1 MAFYDVC
8 RVEKCIP
15 WGLCLCGWLLWLTG
29 DSPWE
34 LHQRFSCT
42 WETRRL
48 SVLLIVAVGL
58 TAALMPPLPP
68 TMSRPSTR
76 CPTAIPQTVFSTDKY
91 CLSSAQPP
99 AALHLKTAVV
109 VDFIQRSIP
118 QPRNFHTHSIVFSID
133 KPCHPPEISLA
144 SFVQSPGS
152 ALNLS
157 ASQSG
162 PKSQRST
169 DDLNLVPH
177 KRRLTEPTL
186 AFPSYS
192 PPPLCSTSPRVP
204 SFRAHSCH
212 SVGPK
217 IFSFVARVIASL
229 SPFNLLC
236 NLFTCLF
243 TPWSLL
249 LSPPIFSLP
258 RNLFNPTL
266 SSCSDPAPASA
277 HVPLDRVHPCILL
290 VLLLSSLLYFRMNA
304 GCPAQ
309 RVLWPLLLLADFSI
323 PPLRTPSPTAFL
335 LSSSGFSRNS
345 CFQVHSIHFYTGS
358 GPCFH

>member
-1 MAFYDVC
+1 M
-8 RVEKCIP
+8 
-15 WGLCLCGWLLWLTG
+15 
-29 DSPWE
+29 
-34 LHQRFSCT
+34 
-42 WETRRL
+42 
-48 SVLLIVAVGL
+48 
-58 TAALMPPLPP
+58 AALMQPLPP

-76 CPTAIPQTVFSTDKY
+76 CPTAIPQTVCSNDNY
-91 CLSSAQPP
+91 RLSSARPP
-99 AALHLKTAVV
+99 ANLHLQTAVV
-109 VDFIQRSIP
+109 VDSIQLSIP
-118 QPRNFHTHSIVFSID
+118 QPRNFHTHSTVFSID
-133 KPCHPPEISLA
+133 KACHPQEISLA
-144 SFVQSPGS
+144 SFVLSPGP
-152 ALNLS
+152 AINLS

-162 PKSQRST
+162 PNPKRST

-177 KRRLTEPTL
+177 MRRLTEPTL

-192 PPPLCSTSPRVP
+192 PPPSCSTSPRVP

-212 SVGPK
+212 SVGLK
-217 IFSFVARVIASL
+217 IFSFVGRVFASL
-229 SPFNLLC
+229 SPFHLLC

-243 TPWSLL
+243 TPWSLV

-258 RNLFNPTL
+258 RNLFNPPL

-304 GCPAQ
+304 GFPAQ

-345 CFQVHSIHFYTGS
+345 CSQVHSIHFYTGS
-358 GPCFH
+358 VPVFISYA